1 MRIIMKNLRLK
12 MLDKENMARFG
23 LRLSPI
29 IKCTPERVA
38 ELRCISASFL
48 IKILIITKVID

>member
-1 MRIIMKNLRLK
+1 MKNLRLK